1 MGQTKGGTVTFPVL
15 NVRMVP
21 EEKVVAND
29 YNPNK
34 MMPKMLRLL
43 KKSIVEDGVTQP
55 IVTYYDAERDI
66 YIIVDGFHRYT
77 VLKQLKV
84 PEMPIVTIDKDISE
98 RRISTIRHN
107 KAKGTHQLDLVKQ
120 NFQSLVAE
128 NKFSL
133 AEIADKIGAEAEE
146 VVVYTKKGSIIEE
159 FKNQNFSNAW
169 ERDRNAK
176 ISYKSTPFEEMEDGD
191 L

>member
-1 MGQTKGGTVTFPVL
+1 MGEIKRGTVAFPVL

-21 EEKVVAND
+21 ADKVVAND

-55 IVTYYDAERDI
+55 IVTYYDSERDI

-169 ERDRNAK
+169 ERDKKAK
-176 ISYKSTPFEEMEDGD
+176 ISYKSNPYDEMEDGD

>member
-1 MGQTKGGTVTFPVL
+1 MGQTKGGIVAFPVL
-15 NVRMVP
+15 NVRLVNA
-21 EEKVVAND
+21 EKVVAND

-43 KKSIVEDGVTQP
+43 KKSITEDGVTQP

-84 PEMPIVTIDKDISE
+84 SEMPIVTIDKDISE

-120 NFQSLVAE
+120 NFQALVAE
-128 NKFSL
+128 NRFSL
-133 AEIADKIGAEAEE
+133 PEIADKIGAEAEE

-169 ERDRNAK
+169 ERDRTAK
-176 ISYKSTPFEEMEDGD
+176 LKYESKPYDEMEDGE

>member
-1 MGQTKGGTVTFPVL
+1 MGEIKRGTVTFPVL
-15 NVRMVP
+15 NVRMIP
-21 EEKVVAND
+21 TEKVVAND

-43 KKSIVEDGVTQP
+43 KKSIMEDGVTQP
-55 IVTYYDAERDI
+55 IVTYYDAEKDI

-84 PEMPIVTIDKDISE
+84 SEMPIVTIDKDISE

-107 KAKGTHQLDLVKQ
+107 KAKGTHQLELVKQ
-120 NFQSLVAE
+120 NFQSLVSE

-169 ERDRNAK
+169 ERDKTAK
-176 ISYKSTPFEEMEDGD
+176 LKYESRPYDEMEDGE

>member
-1 MGQTKGGTVTFPVL
+1 MGQTKGRIVAFPVL

-21 EEKVVAND
+21 AHKVVAND

-43 KKSIVEDGVTQP
+43 KKSILEDGVTQP
-55 IVTYYDAERDI
+55 LVTYYDLEKDI

-77 VLKQLKV
+77 VLNQLKA

-146 VVVYTKKGSIIEE
+146 VVIYTKKGSIIDE
-159 FKNQNFSNAW
+159 FKNQDFSNAW
-169 ERDRNAK
+169 ERDKTSK
-176 ISYKSTPFEEMEDGD
+176 IAYSSKPYDEMEDD
-191 L
+191 N

>member
-1 MGQTKGGTVTFPVL
+1 MGKIKGGTVAFPVL
-15 NVRMVP
+15 NVRLVSAD
-21 EEKVVAND
+21 KVVAND

-34 MMPKMLRLL
+34 MMPKMIRLL
-43 KKSIVEDGVTQP
+43 KKSITEDGVTQP
-55 IVTYYDAERDI
+55 IVTYYDKEQDI

-77 VLKQLKV
+77 VLRQLKV
-84 PEMPIVTIDKDISE
+84 EQMPIVTIDKDISE

-120 NFQSLVAE
+120 NFQALVAE
-128 NKFSL
+128 NRFSL
-133 AEIADKIGAEAEE
+133 PEIADKIGAEAEE

-169 ERDRNAK
+169 ERDKKAK
-176 ISYKSTPFEEMEDGD
+176 IMYTPNPYDEMEDGD

>member
-1 MGQTKGGTVTFPVL
+1 MGEIKRGTVAFPVL

-21 EEKVVAND
+21 ADQVVAND

-55 IVTYYDAERDI
+55 IVTYYDSERDI

-169 ERDRNAK
+169 ERDKKSK
-176 ISYKSTPFEEMEDGD
+176 ISYKSNPYDEMEDGD

>member
-1 MGQTKGGTVTFPVL
+1 MGETKRGAVTFPVM
-15 NVRMVP
+15 NVRLVP
-21 EEKVVAND
+21 ADKVVAND

-55 IVTYYDAERDI
+55 IVTYYDPEQDI

-84 PEMPIVTIDKDISE
+84 SEMPIVTIDKDISE

-120 NFQSLVAE
+120 NFQALVKE

-133 AEIADKIGAEAEE
+133 PEIADKIGAEAEE

-169 ERDRNAK
+169 ERDKTSK
-176 ISYKSTPFEEMEDGD
+176 IAYSSTPYDEMEDGD